1 MDIFPEYHEDIIIL
15 QTFVPKYDYMRRA
28 QKTNWC
34 NLEIN
39 TCLECI
45 FSFFVYIMYG
55 PIMASNLHGYSRIFN
70 HKKGEK

>member
-45 FSFFVYIMYG
+45 FFIF
-55 PIMASNLHGYSRIFN
+55 RIYYVWSYCGIKFTWL
-70 HKKGEK
+70 